1 MSSVKQGDLVT
12 WKEGG
17 ISELSGQVS
26 TYLLLNPDLA
36 RSELAGEPTWIALS
50 CRGHFVVVHE
60 DSMRL
65 VNEAG

>member
-1 MSSVKQGDLVT
+1 MKQGDLVT

-17 ISELSGQVS
+17 IPELSGQVI

-36 RSELAGEPTWIALS
+36 RSELYSEPTWIALS
-50 CRGHFVVVHE
+50 CRGNFVVVHE

-65 VNEAG
+65 VGEAECK

>member
-1 MSSVKQGDLVT
+1 VKQGDLVT

-17 ISELSGQVS
+17 TSEAWGAS

-50 CRGHFVVVHE
+50 YRGNFVVVHE
-60 DSMRL
+60 DSMR
-65 VNEAG
+65 VVGEAECK

>member
-1 MSSVKQGDLVT
+1 VKQGDLVT

-17 ISELSGQVS
+17 ISEAWGAS
-26 TYLLLNPDLA
+26 TYLLLNPDP
-36 RSELAGEPTWIALS
+36 RPRELAGEPTWIALS
-50 CRGHFVVVHE
+50 CRGNFVVVHE

>member
-1 MSSVKQGDLVT
+1 MKQGDLVT

-17 ISELSGQVS
+17 ISEAWGAS

-50 CRGHFVVVHE
+50 CRGNFVVVHE
-60 DSMRL
+60 DSMR
-65 VNEAG
+65 VVGEAECK